1 MKLSASQSVLG
12 ADLPE
17 VFAVAKERGFDA
29 VELDWRELEQIHGG
43 TLSPEDCPR
52 WLQAAQEN
60 GVAISG
66 VAAHF
71 LGAGGIESPDA
82 ARRERALWEIREG
95 LQLCRDLRAE
105 TLRLPFSD
113 VLQNDEKQHLLES
126 LKILTPE
133 AYAAGVIIHAG
144 HALSADEAAPELD
157 GVKSSQDKPHIY
169 SREMPSAEAL
179 NALKAS
185 GHTGYVTVIGE
196 E

>member
-1 MKLSASQSVLG
+1 MKLSASQSALG
-12 ADLPE
+12 TELPE

-43 TLSPEDCPR
+43 TLSPEDRPR

-71 LGAGGIESPDA
+71 LGAGGIESNDA

-95 LQLCRDLRAE
+95 LQLCRDLGAE

-113 VLQNDEKQHLLES
+113 ALQNEEKQHLIES
-126 LKILTPE
+126 LKLLASE
-133 AYAAGVIIHAG
+133 AYAAGVIIEIG
-144 HALSADEAAPELD
+144 HALSVGEA
-157 GVKSSQDKPHIY
+157 KSSEHGARIY
-169 SREMPSAEAL
+169 SREMPSGEAL
-179 NALKAS
+179 AALKAS
-185 GHTGYVTVIGE
+185 GYTGYVTVIGE